1 MSNSETP
8 IKIRG
13 RSLTVAVDGLT
24 PIEISSIAGQVEERI
39 SLIEAKTKIPDTAKL
54 ATLAAFE
61 FATELYNLKQRSE
74 ISGEA
79 DGKKIDELIE
89 KLEKT
94 IEKGLF

>member
-8 IKIRG
+8 INIRG